1 MKYLAIDYGGK
12 RTGVAMCDALEIVV
26 SPYKIL
32 PSDAQLIDALV
43 KIIKEEQI
51 QEIVIGLPYNM
62 DGSEGPQAKKVR
74 TFAQELEKVTA
85 VKINFQDERLSSF
98 AAKDML
104 SPAELGWRKRKKVL
118 DAVAAANILQSF
130 LESKTL

>member
-1 MKYLAIDYGGK
+1 MKYLAIDYGLK
-12 RTGVAMCDALEIVV
+12 RTGVAMCDELEIVV

-32 PSDAQLIDALV
+32 QSDTQLLDSLA
-43 KIIKEEQI
+43 KIIEEEQI
-51 QEIVIGLPYNM
+51 QEIVVGLPYNM

-74 TFAQELEKVTA
+74 TFTNELAKITSK
-85 VKINFQDERLSSF
+85 KINYQDERLSSF

-130 LESKTL
+130 LESKI